1 MGDRAIVIFHSPKD
15 HSVSPAVYLH
25 SHAGLLLNLLEG
37 ALPRM
42 RTGDAGY
49 SCARFIGI
57 CHDEIPGNASL
68 GVYNV
73 PGTAADAAE
82 RHKPAEYDRLMA
94 AARRIDY
101 GDRGVFLVDVD
112 RWRVE
117 HAGTAMC
124 AYGDMGD
131 GFGRQEG
138 TTLNSPH
145 GVVQLPAAKAG
156 T

>member
-1 MGDRAIVIFHSPKD
+1 MGDRAIVIFHSPTD

-25 SHAGLLLNLLEG
+25 SHAGLLLNFLEN

-42 RTGDAGY
+42 RTGDPAY

-94 AARRIDY
+94 AARRIDF

-117 HAGTAMC
+117 HAAGTGTC
-124 AYGDMGD
+124 ASGD
-131 GFGRQEG
+131 GFGQQEG
-138 TTLNSPH
+138 TTLYSFH
-145 GVVQLPAAKAG
+145 GIVQLPAAKAG